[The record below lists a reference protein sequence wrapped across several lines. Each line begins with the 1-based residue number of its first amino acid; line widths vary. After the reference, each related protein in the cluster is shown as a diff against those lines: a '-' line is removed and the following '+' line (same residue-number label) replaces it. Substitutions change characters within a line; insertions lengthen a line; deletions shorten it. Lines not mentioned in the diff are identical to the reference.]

1 MQLTL
6 MTFIGNRPI
15 EPQGIDIGVSLFKY
29 PTQLSMTACSLS
41 VTGGLFESSEFDAI
55 ETDRR

>member
-6 MTFIGNRPI
+6 MIFIGNRPI

-29 PTQLSMTACSLS
+29 SNPT
-41 VTGGLFESSEFDAI
+41 VD
-55 ETDRR
+55 DRMQSISHWGSFRVIGI